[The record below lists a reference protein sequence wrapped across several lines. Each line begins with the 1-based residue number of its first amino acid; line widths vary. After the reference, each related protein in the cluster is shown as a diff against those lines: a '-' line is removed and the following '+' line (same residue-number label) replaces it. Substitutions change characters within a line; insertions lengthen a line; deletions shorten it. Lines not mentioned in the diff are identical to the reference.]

1 MPLLSATC
9 GGFVALRISSCRPDT
24 SCGIGCAQKGKQSG
38 KRAVPIPVKTVGP
51 SQLEASDVDH
61 IEVADDADKAQ
72 VVDRGAGEEGGKASA
87 QGNSH
92 PAAPAR
98 AEDGDAR
105 ALREENDRLRAEVAS
120 K

>member
-1 MPLLSATC
+1 VLLGRQPFPDQRAAAYNRWDSAFSFNTM
-9 GGFVALRISSCRPDT
+9 GK
-24 SCGIGCAQKGKQSG
+24 KGKQSG